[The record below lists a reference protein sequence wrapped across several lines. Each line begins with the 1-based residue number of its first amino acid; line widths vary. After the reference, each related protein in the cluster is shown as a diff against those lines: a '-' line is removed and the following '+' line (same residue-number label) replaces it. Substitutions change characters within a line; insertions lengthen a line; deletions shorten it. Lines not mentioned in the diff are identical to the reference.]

1 LKTLKKLKDNIT
13 NGKKTLKLG
22 SSANNLLTNDNFKI
36 ELPRFSNFSCFA
48 KLSNNEQVNTESG
61 SSRYQI
67 SNIRSGSGQ
76 EIVSSIRSRSG
87 QIKTSFNFEDEATLE
102 CILAPQQQKIYS
114 WFLNNGIT
122 GYFNKGQIQ
131 RETGIGHPT
140 IRKCINKFI
149 NLNLI
154 KVSQYDPA
162 SRLQKYKI
170 NLEINVSHLNISNQ
184 GQVSSIRSRS
194 SQEPVSNIGSGS
206 GQGHIDTKNTSYK
219 IDRKIL
225 NNLSI
230 YLKHSNYW
238 RGQGLSLK
246 KCETWISE
254 IEHCDYSF
262 LLTQLQFGEFSKD
275 VINSERPLSYF
286 RTCLL
291 SGGLERPK
299 GFEFPEEK
307 VTRIKNQEIEVLQ
320 NTLNEQKAIREKEK
334 KIADKL
340 TFMDLLKDKEN
351 IGFLINEIKKSFLTP
366 KMKISIK
373 LYQKTGQID
382 SKLEKALEREF
393 EKD

>member
-1 LKTLKKLKDNIT
+1 M
-13 NGKKTLKLG
+13 
-22 SSANNLLTNDNFKI
+22 
-36 ELPRFSNFSCFA
+36 
-48 KLSNNEQVNTESG
+48 
-61 SSRYQI
+61 
-67 SNIRSGSGQ
+67 
-76 EIVSSIRSRSG
+76 
-87 QIKTSFNFEDEATLE
+87 
-102 CILAPQQQKIYS
+102 
-114 WFLNNGIT
+114 
-122 GYFNKGQIQ
+122 
-131 RETGIGHPT
+131 
-140 IRKCINKFI
+140 
-149 NLNLI
+149 LNLI
-154 KVSQYDPA
+154 NISQYNPS

-170 NLEINVSHLNISNQ
+170 NLELKVSHFNISNR
-184 GQVSSIRSRS
+184 GQVSNIRSGS
-194 SQEPVSNIGSGS
+194 GQESVSNIRSGSGS
-206 GQGHIDTKNTSYK
+206 GQIDTKNSSYK

-230 YLKHSNYW
+230 YLENSKYW
-238 RGQGLSLK
+238 KGQGLSLK

-299 GFEFPEEK
+299 DFEFPEEK
-307 VTRIKNQEIEVLQ
+307 VTRIKNQEIEILKT
-320 NTLNEQKAIREKEK
+320 TLNEQKSIREKEK
-334 KIADKL
+334 EIADKQI
-340 TFMDLLKDKEN
+340 FMDLLQDKEN
-351 IGFLINEIKKSFLTP
+351 IEFLITEIKKSFVTQ